1 MNWWYG
7 DNGVRIALDGGHL
20 SEEAVNDDNTHG
32 LGNHLAAD
40 GKNGVEMEKQYKIE
54 ISNIQ
59 DCPFFVVKVNSL
71 KYKEKI
77 MEVQVSLK
85 VFRYMETMQSM
96 SPRMQLCFRL
106 TQI

>member
-20 SEEAVNDDNTHG
+20 HQH
-32 LGNHLAAD
+32 HLAAD
-40 GKNGVEMEKQYKIE
+40 GKNGVEKEYKI
-54 ISNIQ
+54 IKLKFQIFRIALSL
-59 DCPFFVVKVNSL
+59 VVKVNSL